1 MQLQFET
8 NPRPEALLAPE
19 NIGLSSDEVLNAISR
34 FDPIGLWRVDL
45 TRGLTYWS
53 DAVFEIYGWEVRKGP
68 VDVAAAIEAYHP
80 DDQSVVARCLEEA
93 AKNKAGFRFVLRL
106 KKAGATDYTWV
117 KSSGLYRQASDGSD
131 EIFGYFEKF
140 SALTRSVTILS

>member
-1 MQLQFET
+1 MQLQFDT
-8 NPRPEALLAPE
+8 NPRAEMELSPSSV
-19 NIGLSSDEVLNAISR
+19 GLSADEILNAISR

-45 TRGLTYWS
+45 TKGLTYWS
-53 DAVFEIYGWEVRKGP
+53 DTVFEIYGWDVREGP
-68 VDVAAAIEAYHP
+68 VDVAAAIDAYHP
-80 DDQSVVARCLEEA
+80 DDQAVVARCLEEA

-106 KKAGATDYTWV
+106 KKPCGDYTWV
-117 KSSGLYRQASDGSD
+117 KSCGLYRQAADGSD